1 MFFLELLL
9 YLLIYFLLAIAAAAL
24 VLLPAVREQAFARGR
39 SFFITSAKHINTFRG
54 QSAQVSQNAGGA
66 VTTRAKDIADFIK
79 RRRYLV
85 LGVASIVTIPP
96 MIAFTLRRHSGSGFE
111 FSDTFRGPDEKVFAL
126 LAGEQLVPPPEL
138 PPEAFLTK
146 EVELIRPALVTANRK
161 WDALDAD
168 FSQRLLTVY
177 KIMREKYGY
186 EMAILEGYRSPER
199 QEKLAA
205 MGTSVTNAG
214 AFQSYHQFGLAAD
227 NGFYRDGKIV
237 ISEKDPWAARGYTLY
252 GEVAESLGLTWGGRW
267 KMMDLGHVELRRR
280 GVLGQK
286 S

>member
-1 MFFLELLL
+1 LFFLGLLL
-9 YLLIYFLLAIAAAAL
+9 YFLFAIAAAAL
-24 VLLPAVREQAFARGR
+24 LLLPTVREQTFARGR
-39 SFFITSAKHINTFRG
+39 QFITASAERITAFWG
-54 QSAQVSQNAGGA
+54 QSAQVAQSSGGA
-66 VTTRAKDIADFIK
+66 VKTRAKDIADFIAM
-79 RRRYLV
+79 RRYLV
-85 LGVASIVTIPP
+85 LAATAIVTIPP
-96 MIAFTLRRHSGSGFE
+96 MVAFTLRSRSGSEFE
-111 FSDTFRGPDEKVFAL
+111 FADTFRDPDEKVFAL

-138 PPEAFLTK
+138 PPDVFLTK
-146 EVELIRPALVTANRK
+146 EVELIRPALMTANRK

-168 FSQRLLTVY
+168 FSQRLLMVY

-199 QEKLAA
+199 QTELAA
-205 MGTSVTNAG
+205 LGTSVTNAG

-227 NGFYRDGKIV
+227 NAFYRDGKIV
-237 ISEKDPWAARGYTLY
+237 ISEKDPWAARGYALY

-280 GVLGQK
+280 GVLGNK